1 MMPLTHNKA
10 YGLTATI
17 PCGKYKGQ
25 IVGNVMELDPE
36 WLLRA
41 QITYEGFTLTTL
53 AHGITLENLE
63 YEFRRK
69 ENINT

>member
-1 MMPLTHNKA
+1 MPLTHNKV
-10 YGLTATI
+10 YGFTATI

-41 QITYEGFTLTTL
+41 EQTYEGFTLTTL
-53 AHGITLENLE
+53 AHGITKENI
-63 YEFRRK
+63 EFKRK
-69 ENINT
+69 ENINPEN